1 MLTFPIIW
9 DLSFSSFQMFV
20 GVGIIWLLFIEPRIP
35 SRGLSVALMIIV
47 AIVATVLNFY
57 SGLSKIRREW
67 LAAQKQIS
75 ESEAAAVEYEGEIV

>member
-1 MLTFPIIW
+1 
-9 DLSFSSFQMFV
+9 
-20 GVGIIWLLFIEPRIP
+20 
-35 SRGLSVALMIIV
+35 MIIV

-67 LAAQKQIS
+67 LAAQKQIG